1 MIQIRCQS
9 FACTLVVLDD
19 FYLMIFF
26 ERLGEALS
34 DISTTSNH
42 YALDRFVHSPHLSHH
57 GTYVFLGS
65 NKKYLILSLDHG
77 IAFGDDGPV
86 LAEDCSHTCVDI
98 GHMLAEFL

>member
-1 MIQIRCQS
+1 MIQISCQS
-9 FACTLVVLDD
+9 FACALVVLNDL
-19 FYLMIFF
+19 YLMVFF
-26 ERLGEALS
+26 ESFGEALS
-34 DISTTSNH
+34 NISTTSNH
-42 YALDRFVHSPHLSHH
+42 YALDWFVHSPHLSHH

-86 LAEDCSHTCVDI
+86 LAEDCGHTCVDI